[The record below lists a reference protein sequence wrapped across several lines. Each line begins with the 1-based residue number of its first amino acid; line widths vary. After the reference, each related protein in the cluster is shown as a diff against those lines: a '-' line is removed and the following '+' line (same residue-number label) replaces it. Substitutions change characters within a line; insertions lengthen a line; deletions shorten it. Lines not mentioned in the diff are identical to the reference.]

1 MSREEKL
8 HEIVHFEASII
19 ASGALNSGEGEEFLV
34 QLCGWTQEEIDKAL
48 EGCEDEL

>member
-8 HEIVHFEASII
+8 ADIVHFEASII

-48 EGCEDEL
+48 SGYEED

>member
-8 HEIVHFEASII
+8 HEIVHFEASIV
-19 ASGALNSGEGEEFLV
+19 ASGALNSGEGEEFLI

-48 EGCEDEL
+48 SGYEED